1 MTRQA
6 PAKWPD
12 EEIVRAAQCGDEIAI
27 TLLVETSHP
36 HVQRFARNL
45 CATPQDA
52 EEAVQEALIA
62 LFRKIGTLRV
72 AGALVSWLFQVVK
85 HECMRRARLTLR
97 APVADGAARS
107 TEELAF
113 ARLEIERLI
122 RCVAALP
129 DEQREVLILRDLQG
143 LSGAETADAL
153 GLERAAMKSRLHRAR
168 EAVRTQLRAP
178 EVTLRGA

>member
-1 MTRQA
+1 M
-6 PAKWPD
+6 
-12 EEIVRAAQCGDEIAI
+12 RAAQCGDRVAI

-36 HVQRFARNL
+36 HVQRFARSL
-45 CATPQDA
+45 CATQQDA

-85 HECMRRARLTLR
+85 HECMRRARLSLH
-97 APVADGAARS
+97 APAVAGTSRT
-107 TEELAF
+107 TEDLAF
-113 ARLEIERLI
+113 ARLEIERVI

-129 DEQREVLILRDLQG
+129 VDQREVLVLRDLQG
-143 LSGAETADAL
+143 LSGAETAEAL

-168 EAVRTQLRAP
+168 EAVRVQLRAP
-178 EVTLRGA
+178 EETLRRSGRADAGA

>member
-1 MTRQA
+1 MARQA
-6 PAKWPD
+6 SAEWPD
-12 EEIVRAAQCGDEIAI
+12 EEIVRAAQAGDRIAI

-36 HVQRFARNL
+36 HVQRFARTL

-52 EEAVQEALIA
+52 EEAVQDALIT

-85 HECMRRARLTLR
+85 RECMRRARLPTH
-97 APVADGAARS
+97 APTTAGATRT

-113 ARLEIERLI
+113 ARLEVERLI
-122 RCVAALP
+122 SCVAALP
-129 DEQREVLILRDLQG
+129 AAQREVLILRDLQG
-143 LSGAETADAL
+143 LSGTETADAL

-168 EAVRTQLRAP
+168 ETVRTQLRAP
-178 EVTLRGA
+178 EETLGGA